1 MSVRLFVVWRRV
13 KKKNVSRRK
22 SKTNERTKKERTHAC
37 PILRSDAT
45 KRASYLV
52 RSPSFIICTPRECVC
67 ACFFVVL
74 SYKNSSFLQNV
85 TRIFESHAKGE
96 SRDQKSF
103 GPADKK
109 KSKANFLTE
118 KVRARE

>member
-1 MSVRLFVVWRRV
+1 
-13 KKKNVSRRK
+13 
-22 SKTNERTKKERTHAC
+22 
-37 PILRSDAT
+37 
-45 KRASYLV
+45 
-52 RSPSFIICTPRECVC
+52 
-67 ACFFVVL
+67 
-74 SYKNSSFLQNV
+74 LQNV
-85 TRIFESHAKGE
+85 TRIFESHAKGGE

>member
-1 MSVRLFVVWRRV
+1 MFFA
-13 KKKNVSRRK
+13 K
-22 SKTNERTKKERTHAC
+22 C
-37 PILRSDAT
+37 D
-45 KRASYLV
+45 SY
-52 RSPSFIICTPRECVC
+52 
-67 ACFFVVL
+67 
-74 SYKNSSFLQNV
+74 
-85 TRIFESHAKGE
+85 FESHAKGE

>member
-1 MSVRLFVVWRRV
+1 M
-13 KKKNVSRRK
+13 
-22 SKTNERTKKERTHAC
+22 
-37 PILRSDAT
+37 
-45 KRASYLV
+45 
-52 RSPSFIICTPRECVC
+52 C

-74 SYKNSSFLQNV
+74 SYKNSGFLQNV

-96 SRDQKSF
+96 FRDQKSF